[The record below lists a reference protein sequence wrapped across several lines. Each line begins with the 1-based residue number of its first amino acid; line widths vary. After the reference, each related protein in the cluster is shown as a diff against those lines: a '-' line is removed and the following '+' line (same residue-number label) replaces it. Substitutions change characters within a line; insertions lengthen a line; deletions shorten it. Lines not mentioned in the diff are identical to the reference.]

1 MPSHPPQPS
10 PLYVKLLGETARI
23 DWTELERFF
32 AQGSLLLIAP
42 DADLIT
48 VAESIASDDKS
59 RITEWLSSGVLQQMP
74 APIAADFAAR
84 QPALWAV
91 VVSPWVCVQECP

>member
-1 MPSHPPQPS
+1 MPTQPPHPS

-32 AQGSLLLIAP
+32 AQGRLLLVMP
-42 DADLIT
+42 DADLVGI
-48 VAESIASDDKS
+48 AESIANDDKS
-59 RITEWLSSGVLQQMP
+59 RITEWLSTGVLQAMP
-74 APIAADFAAR
+74 NTIAADFAAR
-84 QPALWAV
+84 KPALWAV